1 MTAKPVGPYTP
12 VVRAGDWLIVSG
24 QVGLAD
30 GKLVSGGLEGE
41 LRQALTNLRGHLEA
55 NGASMSNVAKTT
67 VFLKHMSDYALMN
80 EVYISEF
87 GDHRPAR
94 SAIGVADL
102 PVGALV
108 EVEASSGRPPESSK
122 GVPAMTTGTVKF
134 FNSEKGWGFIAP
146 DEGGDELFV
155 HYKNI
160 QGNGFRT
167 LEQGQKVEFT
177 SEQTDRGLQAKDV
190 KLV

>member
-55 NGASMSNVAKTT
+55 NGASLSDVVKTT
-67 VFLKHMSDYALMN
+67 VFLRHMSDYAIMN
-80 EVYISEF
+80 EVYAGGF

-94 SAIGVADL
+94 SAVGVAEL
-102 PVGALV
+102 PLGALV
-108 EVEASSGRPPESSK
+108 EVEAWAHLG
-122 GVPAMTTGTVKF
+122 
-134 FNSEKGWGFIAP
+134 
-146 DEGGDELFV
+146 
-155 HYKNI
+155 
-160 QGNGFRT
+160 
-167 LEQGQKVEFT
+167 
-177 SEQTDRGLQAKDV
+177 
-190 KLV
+190 